1 MKKIISILGILML
14 LSMNIALAQEQGVD
28 VGSLPGDGFTYS
40 WKRGWENIR
49 LFLAQDPAKHAT
61 LQIKFLERR
70 EMELRFIELNKP
82 ERIEKGVNELKKS
95 IDKIKPEDV
104 PESLRLSLESRMNNS
119 LTRLL
124 AIKLRFETDS
134 NPNNDNAISGI
145 MNAIQSH
152 YTSIEN
158 VKEAKNLT
166 RLEVTIGTDGIS
178 HVEGV
183 VNGQTVRYDIQSA
196 DTNVIIA
203 DVSSR
208 TGIDIETLKTKTTT
222 RAS

>member
-1 MKKIISILGILML
+1 MKKIISILGILMV
-14 LSMNIALAQEQGVD
+14 LSMNIAFAQTID
-28 VGSLPGDGFTYS
+28 VGSVPGDGFTYAT
-40 WKRGWENIR
+40 KRVVENFR
-49 LFLAQDPAKHAT
+49 LFLSRDPTAHAK

-70 EMELRFIELNKP
+70 ELELRFIELQKP
-82 ERIEKGVNELKKS
+82 ERIEKGVSELKKYAET
-95 IDKIKPEDV
+95 IKPEEV
-104 PESLRLSLESRMNNS
+104 PEVLRPELERKLNNS

-134 NPNNDNAISGI
+134 NPNNDNALSGI

-152 YTSIEN
+152 YDSINKVRE
-158 VKEAKNLT
+158 EKNMT
-166 RLEVTIGTDGIS
+166 RLEVTIGTDGVS
-178 HVEGV
+178 HIEGV

-208 TGIDIETLKTKTTT
+208 TGIDVETLKAKTTT
-222 RAS
+222 R